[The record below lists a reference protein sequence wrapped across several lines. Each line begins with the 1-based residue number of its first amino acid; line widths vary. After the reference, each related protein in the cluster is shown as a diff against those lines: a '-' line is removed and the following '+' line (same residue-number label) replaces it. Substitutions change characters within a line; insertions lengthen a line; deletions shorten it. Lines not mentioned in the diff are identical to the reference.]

1 MPDDTSQSAPQSPTD
16 LSRRSWWDVVKRS
29 VREYQDDNLGDWA
42 AALTYYG
49 VLSIF
54 PALLAAVSILGLFGS
69 DAIEPLLENVGTLAP
84 GPVKDILER
93 ALRGL
98 EQSQGSAGL
107 FTIIGIA
114 LAIWSA
120 SGYVGAFMRASNA
133 VYDIREGR
141 PIWKTLPTRVAVTI
155 VILILLVVSAVI
167 VFFTGRIAE
176 RAGDILNIGDAGL
189 LVWNI
194 AKWPVLLTAVTA
206 LLGLLYWAAPN
217 VRARGFRWISPGS
230 LLAVVLWIIAS
241 VAFAFYVANFGS
253 YNKVYGTLA
262 GTIIFL
268 IWLWVTNIAVLF
280 GLEFDA
286 ELWRERA
293 IEAGHP
299 PAKEPYAEP
308 RDTRKFH

>member
-1 MPDDTSQSAPQSPTD
+1 MVDDTSQSAPRSPTD

-93 ALRGL
+93 ALTGL
-98 EQSQGSAGL
+98 EQSQSSAGL
-107 FTIIGIA
+107 FTVIGIV
-114 LAIWSA
+114 LAVWSA

-194 AKWPVLLTAVTA
+194 AKWPVLLAVVVA

-308 RDTRKFH
+308 RDTRKLH